1 MVNRGWVPKTVYHHG
16 NPEPQDFEKKMTDPT
31 NTEKIT
37 AIIRPGEYLGAG
49 ISESYDGKT
58 NKFIAMDLFSIAKYY
73 EMSYIPLL
81 LDQFHHIPNF
91 VYDEKET
98 SEHSLKASEAQ
109 PTKYPMLA
117 IPDDYM
123 KFYITPATHVAY
135 MATWYSLCLWIIGTF
150 VYFKRKKRISN
161 F

>member
-1 MVNRGWVPKTVYHHG
+1 MVNRGWVPQTLYKEGKTT
-16 NPEPQDFEKKMTDPT
+16 PDFEKRVTQADNK
-31 NTEKIT
+31 EKIT

-73 EMSYIPLL
+73 QLPYIPLL
-81 LDQFHHIPNF
+81 VDNYFHIENF
-91 VYDEKET
+91 KYDEKET
-98 SEHSLKASEAQ
+98 GENSIKASKAQ
-109 PTKYPMLA
+109 KNKYPMIS

-135 MATWYSLCLWIIGTF
+135 MVTWYTLCLWIVGSLIY
-150 VYFKRKKRISN
+150 VKKKKRVM
-161 F
+161 